1 VEPFLLSFRKK
12 TYPWRER
19 TLIMGVLNVTLDSF
33 SDGGN
38 FFGFEDA
45 VVQGLKLA
53 GEGADILDIGG
64 ESTRPGSTPLD
75 EEEEVR
81 RVVPVIRELSRQI
94 AIPISVDTRKAR
106 VASLALEAGAEMV
119 NDISA
124 LRHDPEMAKVVV
136 AHGIPVVLMHM
147 RGNPET
153 MQMNP
158 AYRDLIGEIR
168 DFFAERMAFAAGKG
182 IPGDRIILDPGIGF
196 GKSLENH
203 HNLRLL
209 KNLSSFAALERPLLV
224 GPSRKAFIGK
234 ILGLPIEER
243 EEGTMGAVAV
253 AVGNGANIVRVHE
266 VKRTRRLLQVVD
278 AIIRC
283 V

>member
-1 VEPFLLSFRKK
+1 
-12 TYPWRER
+12 
-19 TLIMGVLNVTLDSF
+19 
-33 SDGGN
+33 
-38 FFGFEDA
+38 
-45 VVQGLKLA
+45 
-53 GEGADILDIGG
+53 
-64 ESTRPGSTPLD
+64 
-75 EEEEVR
+75 
-81 RVVPVIRELSRQI
+81 
-94 AIPISVDTRKAR
+94 
-106 VASLALEAGAEMV
+106 MV

-124 LRHDPEMAKVVV
+124 LRHDPEMANVVA

-158 AYRDLIGEIR
+158 TYRDLIGEIR
-168 DFFAERMAFAAGKG
+168 DFFLERMAFAAGKG
-182 IPGDRIILDPGIGF
+182 ILGDRIILDPGIGF
-196 GKSLENH
+196 GKSIESQ

-209 KNLSSFAALERPLLV
+209 KNLSFFAALERPLLV

-234 ILGLPIEER
+234 VLGLPIEER

-278 AIIRC
+278 AIVRC